1 MKKKTTTH
9 FIVLFV
15 MEAVEMTL
23 MNTVPLWLAYTQG
36 VILPTWS
43 AMLWAVNVSL
53 IVRMACNL
61 LLVFHRPARLYL
73 FIQSLATA
81 MGLLSIIVFLV
92 VFPINF
98 GAIGA
103 AWLNTLVV
111 VFSVIGLVGGTIG
124 VIVNL
129 VKAIRGSE
137 YESETEKGTP
147 V

>member
-15 MEAVEMTL
+15 MEAVEMAL
-23 MNTVPLWLAYTQG
+23 MNTAPLWLAYTQG
-36 VILPTWS
+36 VILPNWT

-61 LLVFHRPARLYL
+61 LLVFRRPARLYL

-103 AWLNTLVV
+103 AWLNTVLV
-111 VFSVIGLVGGTIG
+111 VFSVIGLTGGTIG

-129 VKAIRGSE
+129 VRAIRGAE
-137 YESETEKGTP
+137 YEGEAEKGTP
-147 V
+147 A